1 MVKNQLSYR
10 AKLNVYHGLIHSHLN
25 YCSLIWLSNISKK
38 QLNMLKVLQKK
49 AIRII
54 FSVKYN
60 AHTSSLFDKS
70 KITKVENIFEKE
82 SLIAAYKFQN
92 KTLPTAIMGLFENSL
107 YDNNIITRQQ
117 TSCILRPSRELNPGD
132 LMYDILNFWNRI
144 GSSSRE
150 ENTLNGFKKK
160 ITSMLNSYSECVK
173 ENCYSCN

>member
-1 MVKNQLSYR
+1 MPIQV
-10 AKLNVYHGLIHSHLN
+10 VFLIR
-25 YCSLIWLSNISKK
+25 
-38 QLNMLKVLQKK
+38 V
-49 AIRII
+49 
-54 FSVKYN
+54 
-60 AHTSSLFDKS
+60 

-150 ENTLNGFKKK
+150 ENTLNGFKNKAK
-160 ITSMLNSYSECVK
+160 RL
-173 ENCYSCN
+173 

>member
-1 MVKNQLSYR
+1 M
-10 AKLNVYHGLIHSHLN
+10 LNVN
-25 YCSLIWLSNISKK
+25 
-38 QLNMLKVLQKK
+38 V
-49 AIRII
+49 
-54 FSVKYN
+54 N